1 MSLPRLEDSDV
12 GLGVLGLPF
21 LPPPPFHHF
30 ISPFLEVNAVEING
44 R

>member
-12 GLGVLGLPF
+12 GLGVLGRPF
-21 LPPPPFHHF
+21 LPPPFHHF
-30 ISPFLEVNAVEING
+30 ISSFLEVNAVKIDG